1 MRLSK
6 QLCKWIRRRFGLGDR
21 LGLGPNLG
29 FEKLIDVELVVV
41 GRDHVSRH
49 ASQVVAL
56 DTVVLSVWHL
66 DLKLVNI
73 LLF

>member
-1 MRLSK
+1 M
-6 QLCKWIRRRFGLGDR
+6 
-21 LGLGPNLG
+21 G

-41 GRDHVSRH
+41 GRDHVSRD